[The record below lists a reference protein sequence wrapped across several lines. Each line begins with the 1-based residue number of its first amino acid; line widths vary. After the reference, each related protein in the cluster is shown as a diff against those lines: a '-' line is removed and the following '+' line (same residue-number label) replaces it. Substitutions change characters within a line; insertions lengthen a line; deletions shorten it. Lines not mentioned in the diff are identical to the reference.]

1 MGVTKG
7 TMTAYRVTQAT
18 PNHLLITL
26 PGASLAPLWF
36 LLLLLAILLFTTYGT
51 SRTVKRVLQS
61 QKTPAELRAYISRY
75 RMVGTA
81 ISFGCIGLFWLISYS
96 SGSIDLDRS
105 ANRVTMRSKMTAF
118 LPAQT
123 LSIPLAEVDHA
134 IVDYKPNSARIR
146 LVTHNNGGLGY
157 PMWSGRRG
165 QEEAVDAINHFLHPT
180 AGKN

>member
-1 MGVTKG
+1 
-7 TMTAYRVTQAT
+7 MTAYRVTQAT

-61 QKTPAELRAYISRY
+61 QKTPAELQAYISRF
-75 RMVGTA
+75 RMVGTT
-81 ISFGCIGLFWLISYS
+81 ISFGSIGLFWLISYS

-105 ANRVTMRSKMTAF
+105 ANRATMRAKMTAF

-123 LSIPLAEVDHA
+123 LSIPLAAVDHA
-134 IVDYKPNSARIR
+134 IVDYKPNAARIR
-146 LVTHNNGGLGY
+146 LVTQSNDDLGY
-157 PMWSGRRG
+157 PMWSDRRG
-165 QEEAVDAINHFLHPT
+165 QEEAANAINHFLHPD
-180 AGKN
+180 ADKN